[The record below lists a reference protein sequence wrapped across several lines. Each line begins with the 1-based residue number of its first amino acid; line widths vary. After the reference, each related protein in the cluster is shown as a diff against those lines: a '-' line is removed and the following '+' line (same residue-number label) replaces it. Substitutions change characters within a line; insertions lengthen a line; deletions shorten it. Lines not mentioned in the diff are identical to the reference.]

1 MEIITFDTHLQLS
14 AIISPYKYAQQ
25 HSSEGCLFSLE
36 KKTLVSSVVSSLAAS
51 VFLQPH
57 THTHTHTHTHLTCS
71 FRRFSAHMWQN
82 IHANTARHLM
92 VCKTSDCA
100 HIHKIFKKS
109 ETNVVIFHLLTCS
122 NIYNL

>member
-36 KKTLVSSVVSSLAAS
+36 KNIGILCGVKPRSLS
-51 VFLQPH
+51 IS
-57 THTHTHTHTHLTCS
+57 TTTDTHLTCS

-109 ETNVVIFHLLTCS
+109 KTNVVIFHLLTCS